1 MTNTH
6 FVRWAGV
13 SLILGALIGL
23 GSGILQALAPAVLGS
38 SAFIFRNNIVILS
51 HLLVLIGVLG
61 FARSGVAGN
70 SWLAKI
76 GLGLALL
83 ASLVFIPAEFLI
95 QTRYD
100 LGEMLLGFCAPLQ
113 GLGMTLAGIAVLR
126 AAIWQGWPRFTPL
139 LCGLYPFL
147 VMIPVFAAT
156 GGPNFWAIAGV
167 QVPYLLLGL
176 ALYSVVKSDDS
187 PQNSKVGIPKSVS
200 P

>member
-23 GSGILQALAPAVLGS
+23 GSGVLQALAPADPS
-38 SAFIFRNNIVILS
+38 SPAFIFRNNTVILS

-70 SWLAKI
+70 GWLAKI
-76 GLGLALL
+76 GLGLALF
-83 ASLVFIPAEFLI
+83 ASLAFIPAEFII

-100 LGEMLLGFCAPLQ
+100 LGEMLLGICAPLQ

-126 AAIWQGWPRFTPL
+126 VGIWKGWQRFTPL

-147 VMIPVFAAT
+147 VLIPVFAAT

-167 QVPYLLLGL
+167 QVLYLLLGI
-176 ALYSVVKSDDS
+176 ALGREVKPAADS
-187 PQNSKVGIPKSVS
+187 YTTIGIPAA
-200 P
+200 

>member
-1 MTNTH
+1 MTTTR
-6 FVRWAGV
+6 FVRFTGLC
-13 SLILGALIGL
+13 LIIGALIGL
-23 GSGILQALAPAVLGS
+23 GSGILQALAPAAPSS

-61 FARSGVAGN
+61 FARSGVAGK

-76 GLGLALL
+76 GLGIALF
-83 ASLVFIPAEFLI
+83 ASLAFIPAEFII
-95 QTRYD
+95 QSRYD
-100 LGEMLLGFCAPLQ
+100 LGEMLLGICAPLQ
-113 GLGMTLAGIAVLR
+113 GLGMTLTGIAVLR
-126 AAIWQGWPRFTPL
+126 AGIWQGWPRFMPL

-176 ALYSVVKSDDS
+176 ALYDVVKSHDS
-187 PQNSKVGIPKSVS
+187 LQNSKVGIP
-200 P
+200 

>member
-1 MTNTH
+1 MTAG
-6 FVRWAGV
+6 FVLGQG
-13 SLILGALIGL
+13 SGALTGL
-23 GSGILQALAPAVLGS
+23 GSGILQALVPTAPGS
-38 SAFIFRNNIVILS
+38 PAFIFRNNIVILS
-51 HLLVLIGVLG
+51 HVLVLIGVLG

-76 GLGLALL
+76 GLGIALL
-83 ASLVFIPAEFLI
+83 ASLAFIPAEFII

-126 AAIWQGWPRFTPL
+126 AGTWLGWPRFTPL

-167 QVPYLLLGL
+167 QVTYLLLGL
-176 ALYSVVKSDDS
+176 ALFGVVKLYDS
-187 PQNSKVGIPKSVS
+187 RQNAKIGIPESLLH
-200 P
+200 